1 LIKTKKQLVTM
12 ALLFVFV
19 PLATI
24 FLIMKLVEGGMNVD
38 PDSPAMSEDAIA
50 ERLKPV
56 GQVRVVSTAGDSSSP
71 VTVSGAQPAS
81 AGETTTEGQ
90 MTGDS
95 ESSSAGGTA
104 NAGEVVYNTA
114 CQVCH
119 SAGLAGAPK
128 VGDKPAWKSR
138 IAQGSDVLYASAIN
152 GKNTMPPKGGAMS
165 TPDNDIRSAVDFMV
179 SKSR

>member
-1 LIKTKKQLVTM
+1 M
-12 ALLFVFV
+12 ALLFVVV

-24 FLIMKLVEGGMNVD
+24 FLIMKLVDGGMNVD

-56 GQVRVVSTAGDSSSP
+56 GQVRVVSTAG
-71 VTVSGAQPAS
+71 
-81 AGETTTEGQ
+81 ETTTEGQ

-104 NAGEVVYNTA
+104 NAGEVVYNTS
-114 CQVCH
+114 CQLCH

-128 VGDKPAWKSR
+128 VGDKPAWKAR
-138 IAQGSDVLYASAIN
+138 IAQGSDVLYASAIK